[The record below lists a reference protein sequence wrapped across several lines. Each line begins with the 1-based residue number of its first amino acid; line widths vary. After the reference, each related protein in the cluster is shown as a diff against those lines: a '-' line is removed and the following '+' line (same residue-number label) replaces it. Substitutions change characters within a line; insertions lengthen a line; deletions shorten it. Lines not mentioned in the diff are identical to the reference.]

1 MEQKKS
7 TNIIDEIAATT
18 RLPEGTVAL
27 WWLGQAGFLI
37 RSADMT
43 VLIDP
48 FLSQHEGREIT
59 PPFTA
64 EECPP
69 VEYILCTHEHI
80 DHMDLPTLQTIMR
93 NSTQTRIVAP
103 RPIVEQIT
111 KVGIAPERVLGVQ
124 PGETIKLASATLS
137 PIEAVHGI
145 SFPPVV
151 YNFGQEESGGLYRF
165 LGYVVEL
172 NGVTI
177 YHAGDLLIHDG
188 LVQRLQSFHID
199 LALLPINGRSYFR
212 EQQNLVGN
220 IDEREAADLAAGANI
235 PAVVPTH
242 YEMFGANVG
251 RPGFFVDYIRSN
263 HPELTCYVP
272 AHGKRCIYTK

>member
-1 MEQKKS
+1 MQQKNP
-7 TNIIDEIAATT
+7 TNIINEIEATT
-18 RLPEGTVAL
+18 QLQEGSVAL
-27 WWLGQAGFLI
+27 WWLGQAGFVV
-37 RSADMT
+37 RGANMT
-43 VLIDP
+43 LLIDP
-48 FLSQHEGREIT
+48 FLSQHEGREVT
-59 PPFTA
+59 APFAA
-64 EECPP
+64 EDCPP
-69 VEYILCTHEHI
+69 VDYILCTHEHI
-80 DHMDLPTLQTIMR
+80 DHMDLPTLQTIMH

-124 PGETIKLASATLS
+124 PGEAIKLGNATLS
-137 PIEAVHGI
+137 PVEAVHGI

-151 YNFGQEESGGLYRF
+151 YNFGLEESGGLYRF

-172 NGVTI
+172 NGVTL
-177 YHAGDLLIHDG
+177 YQAGDLLIHDG
-188 LVQRLQSFHID
+188 LVQRLQSFNID

-220 IDEREAADLAAGANI
+220 IDEREAADLAAAANI
-235 PAVVPTH
+235 SAVVPAH

-251 RPGFFVDYIRSN
+251 RPGFFVDYVRSN

-272 AHGKRCIYTK
+272 AHGKRLVYTK